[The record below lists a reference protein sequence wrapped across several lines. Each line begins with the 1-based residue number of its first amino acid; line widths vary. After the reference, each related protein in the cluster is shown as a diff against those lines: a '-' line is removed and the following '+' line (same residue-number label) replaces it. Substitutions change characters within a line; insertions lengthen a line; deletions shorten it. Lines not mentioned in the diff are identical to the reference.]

1 MEYGLK
7 FIFWEGTDSF
17 VDLECLMKIF
27 EGSVWVYKI
36 PSTFMCLDF
45 GIEISVSLDIQS
57 HCQNGMVT
65 FLF

>member
-1 MEYGLK
+1 MEYRLE

-17 VDLECLMKIF
+17 VDLEYLMKIF
-27 EGSVWVYKI
+27 EDSVWFYKI

-57 HCQNGMVT
+57 YCQNETMT
-65 FLF
+65 LF